1 VTPVK
6 KPKDFIVYYLVWR
19 KNLLQFL
26 KFRSPPRRNSS
37 RKIGTVTGKT
47 RNPKNEAE
55 RQLRFSQLVAPLQ
68 KLGEV
73 FVLQP
78 VMNKNLFRFFKF
90 HLVFPESA
98 SQDEVSNRQKMG
110 GFEKLGESGFLGKG
124 GIPDPP

>member
-1 VTPVK
+1 LYIILSGE
-6 KPKDFIVYYLVWR
+6 KPPSVSQI
-19 KNLLQFL
+19 
-26 KFRSPPRRNSS
+26 SIPPRRNSS

-55 RQLRFSQLVAPLQ
+55 RQPRFSQLVAPLK

-90 HLVFPESA
+90 HLRLPRIRFARRGV
-98 SQDEVSNRQKMG
+98 KT
-110 GFEKLGESGFLGKG
+110 GKTTVL
-124 GIPDPP
+124 

>member
-1 VTPVK
+1 LEK
-6 KPKDFIVYYLVWR
+6 KPPSVSQIS
-19 KNLLQFL
+19 
-26 KFRSPPRRNSS
+26 SPPRRNSS

-47 RNPKNEAE
+47 KNPKNEAE

-68 KLGEV
+68 NMEEV

-78 VMNKNLFRFFKF
+78 VMNKNLSRFLKIC
-90 HLVFPESA
+90 LRFPRIHFA
-98 SQDEVSNRQKMG
+98 RRGVKQTKMG

>member
-6 KPKDFIVYYLVWR
+6 NRRILLYISLSGEKPPSVSQILI
-19 KNLLQFL
+19 
-26 KFRSPPRRNSS
+26 PPRRNSS

-55 RQLRFSQLVAPLQ
+55 RQPRFSQLVAPLK

-90 HLVFPESA
+90 HLRLPRIRFSKKRCQNWKNNGFVKMGEGGFG
-98 SQDEVSNRQKMG
+98 EVS
-110 GFEKLGESGFLGKG
+110 